1 MYSANALA
9 EQVRQAREGS
19 APYSFTWALSAIP
32 TNFAIRTVVMRGFV
46 ISFFVRARV
55 AIMRRRQLAY
65 NGQGIRHDGNCKLA
79 RVLTKSVEDGRCT
92 VVLPFYGVDG
102 SLLDVPVPMPSEGW
116 SDIESVLRP
125 MLLELM
131 EVSN

>member
-19 APYSFTWALSAIP
+19 APYSFTWALSALP
-32 TNFAIRTVVMRGFV
+32 HNFVICTVVMRGF
-46 ISFFVRARV
+46 SFFVTARV
-55 AIMRRRQLAY
+55 AIMRRRQFAY

-92 VVLPFYGVDG
+92 VVLALCGVDG
-102 SLLDVPVPMPSEGW
+102 SLLDVPVPMPSE

-131 EVSN
+131 GVSQVQ